1 MPTALLGA
9 VCSLLYWELY
19 AYCSIGRSM
28 LTTLSGAPTAL
39 SGALCPLL
47 YRELHAHCSIG
58 SSMPTFILGD
68 LCSWLT
74 ALSGALFLTGCSWLN
89 RWQNSFSVDFPQTEF
104 TCLIP
109 CLLASNQV
117 HLPQPTS
124 TESLLMQNSELV
136 QNAVFR
142 FGPKMQNSISALYE
156 NFRSRPKC

>member
-1 MPTALLGA
+1 MLTALLGA
-9 VCSLLYWELY
+9 VCPLLYWELY
-19 AYCSIGRSM
+19 AHCSIGSSM
-28 LTTLSGAPTAL
+28 LTAL
-39 SGALCPLL
+39 LGDLCSLLFRERPLL
-47 YRELHAHCSIG
+47 YRELYAHCSIG

-68 LCSWLT
+68 LCSRLT